1 MPEHQIQNW
10 LIINW
15 KDPSTR
21 TRKSEPKAS
30 DLGTHELA
38 TELTLDVVIPEVDVD
53 SLHARVEVP
62 TPRVEQSEIDDLDA
76 EDAPDWQDIAD
87 EMIEEFFER
96 YEEWGDWLELADQY
110 ALRVLRDAPARPPVT
125 DVQNYLR
132 TNVREGIQER
142 QEAADA

>member
-62 TPRVEQSEIDDLDA
+62 TPRVEQSEIEGLDA
-76 EDAPDWQDIAD
+76 EDAPDWQDVAD
-87 EMIEEFFER
+87 EAVGQFFER
-96 YEEWGDWLELADQY
+96 HDTWADW
-110 ALRVLRDAPARPPVT
+110 RDLSDKFTLNVIRNAPSRPPVEK
-125 DVQNYLR
+125 VQGYLR
-132 TNVREGIQER
+132 TRVRGGIQER
-142 QEAADA
+142 EEAADA